1 VGAEILRASRRTRI
15 LTLLSLLLLLF
26 SVGGVTPPL
35 ADAARLAE
43 TPIDF
48 EQQGRTG
55 EERRPD
61 LEIVYEVLRQ
71 AVDNYLLALDPVR
84 LAAGAIEGMSKA
96 TDNEQVTA
104 EREEDAVRLRHGESS
119 VLIPLARDDKTN
131 RDGLRAAFEFIRKAS
146 PAAPVKELTYGAIDG
161 ILSQLDPHSS
171 FMPPEAYR
179 ETQLETQG
187 TFGGVGIQIAVKD
200 RQLTVVMPIA
210 GTPAERAG
218 LQPGDRITN
227 IDRAP
232 TRDMTFTEAVH
243 RLRGAPGTTV
253 AVTILRLES
262 PGPFTVTLTREI
274 IALKPIKAEEL
285 EHAIG
290 YIRILSFSEQSG
302 RDLQQ
307 AAQSLTE
314 KGVRGLIL
322 DLRGNRGGLF
332 NESVRTAE
340 LFLEVGQ
347 PVVSTTSRHKNEA
360 ALFKT
365 KRPGLLQ
372 KVPVIVLVNGTSASA
387 SEIVAGALQDLKRA
401 LVIGSK
407 TYGKGSVQTIIPLSD
422 GSALRLTT
430 SRYLTPRG
438 RTIDG
443 AGIDPDLL
451 VRNPE
456 DERSSVKLAPQSSA
470 KGRNREQSRIRRDRL
485 QRKIADQEDDPSV
498 VIGRRETLDLHKDQA
513 LGLAWR
519 TLQAA
524 QGADVDKLLGAAKTL
539 LPAQRGA
546 ELDLPAGS
554 VAPQ

>member
-1 VGAEILRASRRTRI
+1 
-15 LTLLSLLLLLF
+15 
-26 SVGGVTPPL
+26 
-35 ADAARLAE
+35 
-43 TPIDF
+43 
-48 EQQGRTG
+48 
-55 EERRPD
+55 
-61 LEIVYEVLRQ
+61 
-71 AVDNYLLALDPVR
+71 
-84 LAAGAIEGMSKA
+84 
-96 TDNEQVTA
+96 
-104 EREEDAVRLRHGESS
+104 
-119 VLIPLARDDKTN
+119 
-131 RDGLRAAFEFIRKAS
+131 
-146 PAAPVKELTYGAIDG
+146 
-161 ILSQLDPHSS
+161 
-171 FMPPEAYR
+171 
-179 ETQLETQG
+179 
-187 TFGGVGIQIAVKD
+187 
-200 RQLTVVMPIA
+200 
-210 GTPAERAG
+210 
-218 LQPGDRITN
+218 
-227 IDRAP
+227 
-232 TRDMTFTEAVH
+232 MTFTEAVH

-347 PVVSTTSRHKNEA
+347 PVVSTTSRHKHEA
-360 ALFKT
+360 ALIKT
-365 KRPGLLQ
+365 KRPGPLQ